1 MAKISEMTQLSPTM
15 SEGVL
20 VKWLKKK
27 GDSVAPGEILAEVE
41 TDKAVMEMEAF
52 DSGVILEILA
62 QEGAKLPVGAPVA
75 IIGKAGEDITSLLSE
90 AKSRSTTSAA
100 PTQNLPEPAPTT
112 SPSPKPAPSPSPKK
126 TENVVSSTISEPEE
140 EAPAPKESS
149 VSRGLSPG
157 ALEGRIKASPLAKR
171 LAEESG
177 IDLSKI
183 RGSGPDGR
191 IIKRDIENGISA
203 FSSSGTSPF
212 AGEIILEE
220 KLPISGMRKTIASR
234 LVHSKTHQP
243 HFYLDMEIDADAL
256 VNLRENFNSDLKE
269 SGEEIKLSINDFIIR
284 ASALALLKVPEVNSS
299 WREDH
304 ILKHGR
310 VDIGVAVS
318 IEGGLITPYVRNADK
333 RSVLEI
339 GRTVKELAS
348 RARERKLKPEEFS
361 DGTFTVSN
369 LGMFGVN
376 RFAAVINEP
385 EAAILAVG
393 NVVSKP
399 VIKNGNIVPGKT
411 LSVCL
416 SCDHRVVDGA
426 VGAGWLEVF
435 RNFLEHPLR
444 LLA

>member
-90 AKSRSTTSAA
+90 AKSRSSASGASSQAAA
-100 PTQNLPEPAPTT
+100 PLTSQSS
-112 SPSPKPAPSPSPKK
+112 SPSPNPAPKK
-126 TENVVSSTISEPEE
+126 TEIVVTSTTPEPEE
-140 EAPAPKESS
+140 EEASSSKESP
-149 VSRGLSPG
+149 VTRGLSPG
-157 ALEGRIKASPLAKR
+157 ALEGRVKASPLAKR
-171 LAEESG
+171 LAQENG

-212 AGEIILEE
+212 AGEHIQEE

-256 VNLRENFNSDLKE
+256 VQLRENFNSDLKE

>member
-15 SEGVL
+15 SEGIL

-27 GDSVAPGEILAEVE
+27 GDSVNPGEAIAEVE

-52 DSGVILEILA
+52 DSGILLEIIA
-62 QEGAKLPVGAPVA
+62 PEGSKLPVGAPVA
-75 IIGKAGEDITSLLSE
+75 IIGKDGEDISALLSE
-90 AKSRSTTSAA
+90 AKSRVPSSPAIATSAA
-100 PTQNLPEPAPTT
+100 PEKKPTPPPKIEET
-112 SPSPKPAPSPSPKK
+112 VLREEMVARSEEKEIPSNPRTGKLSPS
-126 TENVVSSTISEPEE
+126 
-140 EAPAPKESS
+140 
-149 VSRGLSPG
+149 

-171 LAEESG
+171 LAESAG
-177 IDLSKI
+177 VDLSKI

-191 IIKRDIENGISA
+191 IIKRDLEAGQVQAGN
-203 FSSSGTSPF
+203 F
-212 AGEIILEE
+212 AGSSILGSDLQEE
-220 KLPISGMRKTIASR
+220 KLPISGMRRTIASR
-234 LVHSKTHQP
+234 LVHSKNNQP
-243 HFYLDMEIDADAL
+243 HFYLEMEIDAEPL
-256 VNLRENFNSDLKE
+256 VQLRENFNADLKA
-269 SGEEIKLSINDFIIR
+269 SGEEIKLSLNDFIVK
-284 ASALALLKVPEVNSS
+284 ASALALRKVPEVNSS

-310 VDIGVAVS
+310 VDVGVAVS
-318 IEGGLITPYVRNADK
+318 IEGGLITPYVRNADR
-333 RSVLEI
+333 RSVLDI

-369 LGMFGVN
+369 LGMFGVD

-385 EAAILAVG
+385 EAAILAIG
-393 NVVSKP
+393 NVVAKP
-399 VIKNGNIVPGKT
+399 VVRDGLIVAGKT
-411 LSVCL
+411 LTVCL

-426 VGAGWLEVF
+426 VGASWLEVF

>member
-52 DSGVILEILA
+52 DAGVILEILA

-90 AKSRSTTSAA
+90 AKSRSSAIS
-100 PTQNLPEPAPTT
+100 TPTT
-112 SPSPKPAPSPSPKK
+112 SSSPAPVAPPSPATAPKK
-126 TENVVSSTISEPEE
+126 TEPVVSSTPEPVE

-149 VSRGLSPG
+149 ISRGLSSS
-157 ALEGRIKASPLAKR
+157 ALEGRVKASPLAKR

-177 IDLSKI
+177 IDLSKV

-191 IIKRDIENGISA
+191 IVKRDIENGISA
-203 FSSSGTSPF
+203 FSASGISPF
-212 AGEIILEE
+212 AGEIVQEE

-256 VNLRENFNSDLKE
+256 VHLRENFNSDLKE

>member
-27 GDSVAPGEILAEVE
+27 GDSVAIGEILAEVE

-75 IIGKAGEDITSLLSE
+75 IIGKAGEDIASLLSE
-90 AKSRSTTSAA
+90 AKSRSTASVASTPAA
-100 PTQNLPEPAPTT
+100 A
-112 SPSPKPAPSPSPKK
+112 PAPSPSPSPAPKK
-126 TENVVSSTISEPEE
+126 VETVGSSTPEPEE
-140 EAPAPKESS
+140 EAPAPKESP

-157 ALEGRIKASPLAKR
+157 ALEGRVKASPLAKR

-203 FSSSGTSPF
+203 FSASGTSPF
-212 AGEIILEE
+212 AAENIQEE

-256 VNLRENFNSDLKE
+256 VHLRENFNSDLKE

-369 LGMFGVN
+369 LGMFGVD

-385 EAAILAVG
+385 EAAILAIG

-399 VIKNGNIVPGKT
+399 VIKNGAVVPGKT

>member
-90 AKSRSTTSAA
+90 AKSRSTVTSTPAATAA
-100 PTQNLPEPAPTT
+100 PVA
-112 SPSPKPAPSPSPKK
+112 SPSPSPAPKK
-126 TENVVSSTISEPEE
+126 VENVVSSTAPEPEE
-140 EAPAPKESS
+140 ERPTPKENP
-149 VSRGLSPG
+149 VSRGLSPS
-157 ALEGRIKASPLAKR
+157 ALEGRVKASPLAKR

-177 IDLSKI
+177 IDLSKV

-203 FSSSGTSPF
+203 FSSSGISPF
-212 AGEIILEE
+212 AGEIVQEE

-256 VNLRENFNSDLKE
+256 VHLRENFNSDLKE

-399 VIKNGNIVPGKT
+399 VIKNGSIVPGKT

>member
-27 GDSVAPGEILAEVE
+27 GDSVNPGEAIAEVE

-52 DSGVILEILA
+52 DSGVLLEIIA

-75 IIGKAGEDITSLLSE
+75 IIGKAGEDISALLTE
-90 AKSRSTTSAA
+90 AKSRSAS
-100 PTQNLPEPAPTT
+100 
-112 SPSPKPAPSPSPKK
+112 SPSSASSSSSPLPPSPPSAEKKAETK
-126 TENVVSSTISEPEE
+126 TESIPSEEFVSKEPERE
-140 EAPAPKESS
+140 NSIQNP
-149 VSRGLSPG
+149 SRGLSPS
-157 ALEGRIKASPLAKR
+157 AVEGRIKASPLARK
-171 LAEESG
+171 LAEDSG
-177 IDLSKI
+177 VDLSRI
-183 RGSGPDGR
+183 RGTGPEGR
-191 IIKRDIENGISA
+191 ILKRDIESGIPA
-203 FSSSGTSPF
+203 FLSPASPF
-212 AGEIILEE
+212 LEANFQEE
-220 KLPISGMRKTIASR
+220 KLPISGMRRTIASR

-243 HFYLDMEIDADAL
+243 HFYLDMEIDAEPL
-256 VNLRENFNSDLKE
+256 VQLRENFNSDLKA
-269 SGEEIKLSINDFIIR
+269 SGEEIKLSLNDFIIR
-284 ASALALLKVPEVNSS
+284 ASALSLRKVPEVNSS

-310 VDIGVAVS
+310 VDVGVAVS
-318 IEGGLITPYVRNADK
+318 IEGGLITPYVRNADLK
-333 RSVLEI
+333 TVLEI
-339 GRTVKELAS
+339 GRSVKELAS

-369 LGMFGVN
+369 LGMFGID

-385 EAAILAVG
+385 EAAILAIG

-399 VIKNGNIVPGKT
+399 VIKNGAIVPGKT

-426 VGAGWLEVF
+426 VGAGWLEIF
-435 RNFLEHPLR
+435 KNFLEHPLR

>member
-52 DSGVILEILA
+52 DTGVILEILA

-90 AKSRSTTSAA
+90 AKSRSSASV
-100 PTQNLPEPAPTT
+100 PSPAAVPAA
-112 SPSPKPAPSPSPKK
+112 SPSPATAPKK
-126 TENVVSSTISEPEE
+126 TENVVSSTIPEPEE
-140 EAPAPKESS
+140 EEVPAPKESS

-191 IIKRDIENGISA
+191 IIKRDIENGISS

-212 AGEIILEE
+212 AGEIIQEE

-243 HFYLDMEIDADAL
+243 HFYLDMEIDVDAL
-256 VNLRENFNSDLKE
+256 VHLRENFNSDLKE

-369 LGMFGVN
+369 LGMFGVD

-399 VIKNGNIVPGKT
+399 VIKNGSIVPGKT

>member
-90 AKSRSTTSAA
+90 AKSRSSASVASPPASAPASTS
-100 PTQNLPEPAPTT
+100 
-112 SPSPKPAPSPSPKK
+112 APSPSPSQAPKK
-126 TENVVSSTISEPEE
+126 TETVVSSTTPKLEE
-140 EAPAPKESS
+140 EEVSPPKESP
-149 VSRGLSPG
+149 VSRGLSPS
-157 ALEGRIKASPLAKR
+157 ALEGRVKASPLAKR
-171 LAEESG
+171 LAQESG

-203 FSSSGTSPF
+203 FSSSGISPF
-212 AGEIILEE
+212 AGEIVQEE

-256 VNLRENFNSDLKE
+256 VHLRENFNSDLKE

-399 VIKNGNIVPGKT
+399 VIKNGSIVPGKT

>member
-1 MAKISEMTQLSPTM
+1 M

-52 DSGVILEILA
+52 DAGVILEILA

-75 IIGKAGEDITSLLSE
+75 VIGKEGEDISAILAE
-90 AKSRSTTSAA
+90 AKSRAIASPSSEASAPAA
-100 PTQNLPEPAPTT
+100 PSPEKKAETQKPVPAVSS
-112 SPSPKPAPSPSPKK
+112 SPSPVVA
-126 TENVVSSTISEPEE
+126 TEEPE
-140 EAPAPKESS
+140 PVKESS
-149 VSRGLSPG
+149 VTRGLSNS
-157 ALEGRIKASPLAKR
+157 ALEGRIKASPLAKK
-171 LAEESG
+171 LAQESG
-177 IDLSKI
+177 IDLSRV
-183 RGSGPDGR
+183 RGTGPDGR
-191 IIKRDIENGISA
+191 IIKRDIENGISSTFESA
-203 FSSSGTSPF
+203 SPF
-212 AGEIILEE
+212 AGQAFQEE
-220 KLPISGMRKTIASR
+220 KLPISGMRRTIASR

-243 HFYLDMEIDADAL
+243 HFYLDMEIDAEPLAL
-256 VNLRENFNSDLKE
+256 LRENLNADLKA
-269 SGEEIKLSINDFIIR
+269 SGEEIKLSLNDFIIR
-284 ASALALLKVPEVNSS
+284 ASALALRKVPEVNSS

-318 IEGGLITPYVRNADK
+318 IEGGLITPYVRNADR

-339 GRTVKELAS
+339 GKTVKELAS

-369 LGMFGVN
+369 LGMFGVD

-393 NVVSKP
+393 NVVAKP
-399 VIKNGNIVPGKT
+399 VIKNGAIVAGKT

>member
-27 GDSVAPGEILAEVE
+27 GDSVAIGEILAEVE

-52 DSGVILEILA
+52 DSGVLLEIIA

-75 IIGKAGEDITSLLSE
+75 IIGKAGEDISSLLLE
-90 AKSRSTTSAA
+90 AKSRSSASVASTPAPAPATA
-100 PTQNLPEPAPTT
+100 PT
-112 SPSPKPAPSPSPKK
+112 PSVAPKK
-126 TENVVSSTISEPEE
+126 QENVVTSTTQEPEE
-140 EAPAPKESS
+140 EPPAPKESS

-157 ALEGRIKASPLAKR
+157 ALEGRVKASPLAKR
-171 LAEESG
+171 LAEETG

-203 FSSSGTSPF
+203 FSTSGISPF
-212 AGEIILEE
+212 AGGNIQEE

-256 VNLRENFNSDLKE
+256 VHLRENFNSDLKE
-269 SGEEIKLSINDFIIR
+269 SGEEIKLSINDFIVR

-310 VDIGVAVS
+310 VDVGVAVS

-369 LGMFGVN
+369 LGMFGIN

-399 VIKNGNIVPGKT
+399 VIKNGAVVPGKT

-435 RNFLEHPLR
+435 RNLLEHPLR

>member
-90 AKSRSTTSAA
+90 AKSRSSATTSTA
-100 PTQNLPEPAPTT
+100 PTQNSPEPT
-112 SPSPKPAPSPSPKK
+112 PSPSPSPGPRPKK
-126 TENVVSSTISEPEE
+126 QETVVTSTVSEPEE
-140 EAPAPKESS
+140 EEVSSPKENP
-149 VSRGLSPG
+149 VSRGLSPS

-212 AGEIILEE
+212 AGEIMQEE

-256 VNLRENFNSDLKE
+256 VHLRENFNSDLKE

>member
-27 GDSVAPGEILAEVE
+27 GDSVAIGEILAEVE

-75 IIGKAGEDITSLLSE
+75 IIGKAGEDISPLLSE
-90 AKSRSTTSAA
+90 AKSRSSASA
-100 PTQNLPEPAPTT
+100 PAPAAAATAPIP
-112 SPSPKPAPSPSPKK
+112 SPSPNPAPKK
-126 TENVVSSTISEPEE
+126 TENVGSSTAPGPEE
-140 EAPAPKESS
+140 EDAPPPKESS
-149 VSRGLSPG
+149 VSRGLSPS
-157 ALEGRIKASPLAKR
+157 ALEGRVKASPLAKR
-171 LAEESG
+171 LAQESG

-191 IIKRDIENGISA
+191 IIKRDIENGISS
-203 FSSSGTSPF
+203 FSASGTSPF
-212 AGEIILEE
+212 AGVNIQEE

-256 VNLRENFNSDLKE
+256 VHLRENFNSDLKE

-310 VDIGVAVS
+310 VDVGVAVS

>member
-27 GDSVAPGEILAEVE
+27 GDSVAIGEILAEVE

-52 DSGVILEILA
+52 DSGVLLEILA

-90 AKSRSTTSAA
+90 AKSRSSASATS
-100 PTQNLPEPAPTT
+100 T
-112 SPSPKPAPSPSPKK
+112 PAPSPAASPTASPAPKK
-126 TENVVSSTISEPEE
+126 QETVVSSTVSEEEEE
-140 EAPAPKESS
+140 EAPAPKESP

-157 ALEGRIKASPLAKR
+157 ALEGRVKASPLAKR
-171 LAEESG
+171 LAQETG

-191 IIKRDIENGISA
+191 IIKRDIENGISS
-203 FSSSGTSPF
+203 FSASGTSPF
-212 AGEIILEE
+212 AGGHIQEE

-256 VNLRENFNSDLKE
+256 VHLRENFNSDLKE

-310 VDIGVAVS
+310 VDVGVAVS

-399 VIKNGNIVPGKT
+399 VLKNGSIVPGKT

>member
-1 MAKISEMTQLSPTM
+1 MAKISEMTRLSPTM

-52 DSGVILEILA
+52 DAGVILEILA

-90 AKSRSTTSAA
+90 AKSRSTAISTPMTSSS
-100 PTQNLPEPAPTT
+100 PAPVA
-112 SPSPKPAPSPSPKK
+112 SPSPATAPKK
-126 TENVVSSTISEPEE
+126 TEPVVSSTPEPIE
-140 EAPAPKESS
+140 EAPAPRESS
-149 VSRGLSPG
+149 VSRGLSPS
-157 ALEGRIKASPLAKR
+157 ALEGRVKASPLAKR

-177 IDLSKI
+177 IDLSKV

-191 IIKRDIENGISA
+191 IVKRDIENGISA
-203 FSSSGTSPF
+203 FSASGISPF
-212 AGEIILEE
+212 AGEIVQEE

-256 VNLRENFNSDLKE
+256 VHLRENFNSDLKE

>member
-52 DSGVILEILA
+52 DSGVLLEILA

-75 IIGKAGEDITSLLSE
+75 IIGKADEDISALLTE
-90 AKSRSTTSAA
+90 AKSRTVASPPSEANTPAPAA
-100 PTQNLPEPAPTT
+100 PAPEKKAEAPKQAA
-112 SPSPKPAPSPSPKK
+112 SPSPSPVI
-126 TENVVSSTISEPEE
+126 EEEPE
-140 EAPAPKESS
+140 PVKESS
-149 VSRGLSPG
+149 ITRGLSNS
-157 ALEGRIKASPLAKR
+157 ALEGRIKASPLAKK
-171 LAEESG
+171 LAHESG
-177 IDLSKI
+177 IDLSRV

-191 IIKRDIENGISA
+191 IIKRDIENGMSA
-203 FSSSGTSPF
+203 AFETSSPF
-212 AGEIILEE
+212 AAPAAQEE

-234 LVHSKTHQP
+234 LIHSKTHQP
-243 HFYLDMEIDADAL
+243 HFYLDMEIDAEPL
-256 VNLRENFNSDLKE
+256 TLLRENLNADLKA
-269 SGEEIKLSINDFIIR
+269 SGEEIKLSLNDFIIR
-284 ASALALLKVPEVNSS
+284 ASALALRKVPEVNSS

-318 IEGGLITPYVRNADK
+318 IEGGLITPYVRNADR

-339 GRTVKELAS
+339 GKTVKELAS
-348 RARERKLKPEEFS
+348 RARDRKLKPEEFS

-369 LGMFGVN
+369 LGMFGID

-393 NVVSKP
+393 NVVAKP
-399 VIKNGNIVPGKT
+399 VIKNGAIVPGKT

>member
-27 GDSVAPGEILAEVE
+27 GDSVGPGEILAEVE

-52 DSGVILEILA
+52 DSGVLLEIIA
-62 QEGAKLPVGAPVA
+62 PEGAKLPVGAPVA
-75 IIGKAGEDITSLLSE
+75 IIGKAGEDITALLAE
-90 AKSRSTTSAA
+90 AKSRSTANVST
-100 PTQNLPEPAPTT
+100 PAPVS
-112 SPSPKPAPSPSPKK
+112 SPSPAPSSIKKPDPETVAAAPSPSI
-126 TENVVSSTISEPEE
+126 EVEEPT
-140 EAPAPKESS
+140 PRESS
-149 VSRGLSPG
+149 VSRGLSSS

-177 IDLSKI
+177 LDLSRV

-191 IIKRDIENGISA
+191 ILKRDIENGISSA
-203 FSSSGTSPF
+203 GISSSPF
-212 AGEIILEE
+212 ASANIQEE

-243 HFYLDMEIDADAL
+243 HFYLDMEIDAEPL
-256 VNLRENFNSDLKE
+256 VHLRENFNSDLKE
-269 SGEEIKLSINDFIIR
+269 SGEEIKLSLNDFIIR

-339 GRTVKELAS
+339 GKTVKELAS

-369 LGMFGVN
+369 LGMFGID

-385 EAAILAVG
+385 EAAILAIG

-399 VIKNGNIVPGKT
+399 VVKNGAVVPGKT

>member
-90 AKSRSTTSAA
+90 AKSRSSASVASPPASAPASTSV
-100 PTQNLPEPAPTT
+100 
-112 SPSPKPAPSPSPKK
+112 PSPSPSQAPKK
-126 TENVVSSTISEPEE
+126 TETVASSTTPKLEE
-140 EAPAPKESS
+140 EEVSPPKESP
-149 VSRGLSPG
+149 VSRGLSPS
-157 ALEGRIKASPLAKR
+157 ALEGRVKASPLAKR
-171 LAEESG
+171 LAQESG

-203 FSSSGTSPF
+203 FSSSGISPF
-212 AGEIILEE
+212 AGEIVQEE

-256 VNLRENFNSDLKE
+256 VHIRENFNSDLKE

-399 VIKNGNIVPGKT
+399 VIKNGSIVPGKT